1 MATKAE
7 QRMTPLKALSIAFVI
22 LWVIIAAF
30 PFLWTAW
37 GSFKVQGDFF
47 SKADWTNALT
57 GTRTIIETGG
67 AFTMNGYEGAWIQE
81 DFWRAVLNTCIVVFH
96 RHDLADLWHARWLC
110 TGTLGLQVRL
120 LDIDGCARLPRHA
133 THHAR
138 LWLPLAVL

>member
-7 QRMTPLKALSIAFVI
+7 QRMTPLKAFSIAFVI

-57 GTRTIIETGG
+57 GTRTIVETGG

-81 DFWRAVLNTCIVVFH
+81 DFWRAVLNTCIVVFFTVTIS
-96 RHDLADLWHARWLC
+96 L
-110 TGTLGLQVRL
+110 TFGTLGLQVRL

>member
-47 SKADWTNALT
+47 SKADWTNALPISISETLFFKPAIQVLWRNDPSLTEVPLYDNGGSDT
-57 GTRTIIETGG
+57 GNTVLVPFEKTDT
-67 AFTMNGYEGAWIQE
+67 FTSIS
-81 DFWRAVLNTCIVVFH
+81 LVVK
-96 RHDLADLWHARWLC
+96 
-110 TGTLGLQVRL
+110 
-120 LDIDGCARLPRHA
+120 I
-133 THHAR
+133 
-138 LWLPLAVL
+138 

>member
-7 QRMTPLKALSIAFVI
+7 QRMTPLKAFSIAFVI
-22 LWVIIAAF
+22 LWVIVAAF

-67 AFTMNGYEGAWIQE
+67 GILGVDGGAASIENLNFTG
-81 DFWRAVLNTCIVVFH
+81 
-96 RHDLADLWHARWLC
+96 
-110 TGTLGLQVRL
+110 
-120 LDIDGCARLPRHA
+120 
-133 THHAR
+133 
-138 LWLPLAVL
+138 